1 MKKTEPAIKRTS
13 TGGFWWL
20 CSVFTSLQYLFA
32 SVDSWLVYLFIFFLS
47 FFLFLSREERKTLS
61 HLVDKKTQGILM
73 LCNWVGLEIKLNKRS
88 SRSRTNNCWTVWSLV
103 TESLSGQLTEVLFF
117 FSFADLEKCEQKWFA
132 LTAFVNHICL
142 VKSKFAQPAPSEWL
156 TKWIIW

>member
-32 SVDSWLVYLFIFFLS
+32 SVDSCLVYLFIYFLS
-47 FFLFLSREERKTLS
+47 FFLSREERKTLS

-88 SRSRTNNCWTVWSLV
+88 SRSRTNNCMDRVIFGDR
-103 TESLSGQLTEVLFF
+103 ESLSSAHRGVFFF

-132 LTAFVNHICL
+132 LTTFVNHICL
-142 VKSKFAQPAPSEWL
+142 VKTKFAQPAPSEWL